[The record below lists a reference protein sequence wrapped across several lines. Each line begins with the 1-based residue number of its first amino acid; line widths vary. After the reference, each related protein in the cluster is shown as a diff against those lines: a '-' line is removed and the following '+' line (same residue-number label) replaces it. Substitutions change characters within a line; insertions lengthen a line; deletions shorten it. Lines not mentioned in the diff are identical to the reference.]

1 MPSPHP
7 SDIIETTLLRGQVK
21 LLQPKHGFHAST
33 DTVLLAA
40 AAASHKLPAGAQ
52 VLDLGC
58 GVGSAGLCFALK
70 NGDIILNG
78 QDIQD
83 EMINLAR
90 RNAALNGMSEA
101 SRFEVENLLE
111 DTVFKDNFFDLAL
124 TNPPFQA
131 EGRHSPSPLLSKA
144 MAHGEEP
151 SGITLEKWCKY
162 LHKKIKNGGYMVMVH
177 RADRLDE
184 IIRVLT
190 ARRWFGSLRVLP
202 VYSRAGDATAK
213 RVLVSARKERYASII
228 LKSGLIMHE
237 ADGGYTAAAADILD
251 GRAII
256 EM

>member
-1 MPSPHP
+1 
-7 SDIIETTLLRGQVK
+7 
-21 LLQPKHGFHAST
+21 
-33 DTVLLAA
+33 
-40 AAASHKLPAGAQ
+40 
-52 VLDLGC
+52 
-58 GVGSAGLCFALK
+58 
-70 NGDIILNG
+70 
-78 QDIQD
+78 
-83 EMINLAR
+83 
-90 RNAALNGMSEA
+90 
-101 SRFEVENLLE
+101 
-111 DTVFKDNFFDLAL
+111 
-124 TNPPFQA
+124 
-131 EGRHSPSPLLSKA
+131 
-144 MAHGEEP
+144 
-151 SGITLEKWCKY
+151 
-162 LHKKIKNGGYMVMVH
+162 MVMVH